1 MLDKPPSLCYN
12 TSTERGKTPKRK
24 GDLIMKVQKT
34 IAVGDFNVHQFD
46 AREYLTLC
54 DAENLVLA
62 IANKYPEGTILASPN
77 TGEVIMV
84 DELRRVAGILSFLT
98 DNRVV
103 EVNP

>member
-1 MLDKPPSLCYN
+1 
-12 TSTERGKTPKRK
+12 
-24 GDLIMKVQKT
+24 MKIQNT
-34 IAVGDFNVHQFD
+34 IAVGTFNVHQMNAQEFC
-46 AREYLTLC
+46 TLC
-54 DAENLVLA
+54 DAENLVLQ
-62 IANKYPEGTILASPN
+62 IANAYPAGTVLAAPN